1 MSDTHTLWSEG
12 REEGVIKGG
21 EERER
26 KDRVTKG
33 GERGERGE
41 KGDHVMKGEREKEKE
56 QQH

>member
-1 MSDTHTLWSEG
+1 MSDTHTLWREG

-33 GERGERGE
+33 GERGERG
-41 KGDHVMKGEREKEKE
+41 DHVMKGEREKEKE